1 MEKIELFNLPVYFPE
16 FSELKEA
23 IEINGSFTIEMM
35 DTESHPLEAMQLTN
49 DFITSTFRAILSTI
63 IEEHFGDGV
72 VDELFHQLAKKLS
85 KHPIDFEKCKKQ
97 MVYYIVLKR
106 K

>member
-1 MEKIELFNLPVYFPE
+1 MYFPQ
-16 FSELKEA
+16 FSELKEE
-23 IEINGSFTIEMM
+23 IEQNGSFTIEMM
-35 DTESHPLEAMQLTN
+35 ESVSHSLETMHLTN
-49 DFITSTFRAILSTI
+49 DFIASMYRAILSTVV
-63 IEEHFGDGV
+63 EDHFGDGV
-72 VDELFHQLAKKLS
+72 VDELFDQLAKKLS

>member
-1 MEKIELFNLPVYFPE
+1 MYFPHL
-16 FSELKEA
+16 SELKGV
-23 IEINGSFTIEMM
+23 IEQNGSFTIENME
-35 DTESHPLEAMQLTN
+35 TVSHPLEAMQLTYN
-49 DFITSTFRAILSTI
+49 FITSMFRAILSTV
-63 IEEHFGDGV
+63 IEKHFGDGV
-72 VDELFHQLAKKLS
+72 VNEVFDQLAKKLS